1 MTSDRGGPGMISLI
15 ILRLTHRRRYE
26 GEVTVERM
34 VRTCRSLLAIQ
45 ERIVEARGHVP
56 SILDIVIAEV
66 PLAFPQAAGAVV
78 KLLEG
83 NALKY
88 AAASGPA
95 TALLGHSVPLHE
107 GFARACILNC
117 EPFRCDDSE
126 GEPDP
131 HREECRHF
139 GARSIV
145 VVPLLVGDDAQGV
158 VTIYSNDQG
167 AFDDRDLLSACLVAS
182 PISYGL
188 SIAAAQEA
196 NRRFQATFEQAAV
209 GIAHVS
215 PRGDFLRVNER
226 FCAITGRDAADLL
239 SGGFQRITHP
249 DDLQADLHDV
259 QNLLAGRKQQYSMEK
274 RYLHPKGGVVWI
286 NLTVSLVNLPNGE
299 PEFFVA
305 VIEDIS
311 ERKVAEQLASYDPLT
326 GLPNRRR
333 TEAMLDAALDKSDSD
348 DLPTVIAF
356 LDLDNFKSV
365 NDTLGHSEGDRCLVA
380 VAETLQRQVRRGD
393 VVGRIGGD
401 EFDVILRS
409 SRDDA
414 AALLARLEKQVRK
427 LGVKHD
433 WQIGLSA
440 GAIAVEPG
448 STLPRERL
456 LHLADLLMYS
466 AKQSWKEARRSEGSV
481 VERVFPIEDA
491 FNILNVEHFGKFLGS
506 APPALRVV

>member
-1 MTSDRGGPGMISLI
+1 MI
-15 ILRLTHRRRYE
+15 
-26 GEVTVERM
+26 
-34 VRTCRSLLAIQ
+34 RTCRSLLAIQ
-45 ERIVEARGHVP
+45 ERIAGARGNV
-56 SILDIVIAEV
+56 SAILDIVIAEV

-83 NALKY
+83 NDLRY

-95 TALLGHSVPLHE
+95 TVLLGLSVPLHE
-107 GFARACILNC
+107 SFASACLQSRG
-117 EPFRCDDSE
+117 PSRCDDTE
-126 GEPDP
+126 AEPHP
-131 HREECRHF
+131 HREESRRF
-139 GARSIV
+139 GVRSMV
-145 VVPLLVGDDAQGV
+145 AVPLLVGDTAQGV
-158 VTIYSNDQG
+158 LMIYSNAPG
-167 AFDDRDLLSACLVAS
+167 AFDDKDVLLTCLVAS

-215 PRGDFLRVNER
+215 PQGDFLRANKR
-226 FCAITGRDAADLL
+226 FCAITGRDGDDLL

-249 DDLQADLHDV
+249 DDLQADLQEV
-259 QNLLAGRKQQYSMEK
+259 QNLLAGRTQQYSMEK
-274 RYLHPKGGVVWI
+274 RYLRPQGGVVWI
-286 NLTVSLVNLPNGE
+286 NLTVSLVHLPSGE

-311 ERKVAEQLASYDPLT
+311 DRKAAEQLAAYDPLT

-333 TEAMLDAALDKSDSD
+333 IEAMLDEALDKPHGD

-365 NDTLGHSEGDRCLVA
+365 NDTLGHSEGDRCLIA

-401 EFDVILRS
+401 EFVVIMKG

-427 LGVKHD
+427 LGMKHD

-448 STLPRERL
+448 TILSRERL
-456 LHLADLLMYS
+456 LHCADVLMYS
-466 AKQSWKEARRSEGSV
+466 AKHSWKAARRTGDSAV
-481 VERVFPIEDA
+481 DRVFPIQDA
-491 FNILNVEHFGKFLGS
+491 RDILSSDLPGGT
-506 APPALRVV
+506 PPALRAA